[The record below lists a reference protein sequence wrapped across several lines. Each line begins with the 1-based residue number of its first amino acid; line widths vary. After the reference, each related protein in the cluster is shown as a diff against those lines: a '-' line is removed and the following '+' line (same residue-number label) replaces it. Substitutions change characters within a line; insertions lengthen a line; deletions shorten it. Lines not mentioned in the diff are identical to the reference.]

1 MRTIP
6 ALAVLLLCACLGPRP
21 RLPPGE
27 TALTIDGRLEDGPLD
42 LRAAEIRDFPR
53 RAFRGR
59 EPVTGRVALFEG
71 ASVDDLLAKAVRPR
85 RGADTLVVRSRD
97 GREALVTRA
106 RLKDLRPILADRADG
121 KPIAEW
127 ASEAG
132 AALEAPLLAWP
143 DLEQPGLA
151 LDPRVPAWWVSGVS
165 TLVVESWVASYG
177 RALALPPEASDQARR
192 GVERVAG
199 HCLPCHRVRGAGGT
213 RGPDLARALAGWPA
227 GRILARLEA
236 HSTQAWL
243 PGGAD
248 GDEPRREIAAFLQ
261 VVASTP
267 APPEDRAGEPE
278 EAPRRPE
285 PLPPPGAPRPRARSE
300 NVR

>member
-1 MRTIP
+1 MRTVS
-6 ALAVLLLCACLGPRP
+6 ALALLLALPACSGGPRP

-27 TALTIDGRLEDGPLD
+27 VALTIDGRLEDGPLD
-42 LRAAEIRDFPR
+42 LRAAELRNFPR

-59 EPVTGRVALFEG
+59 EPATGREALFEG
-71 ASVDDLLAKAVRPR
+71 VSVADLLAEAVRPK
-85 RGADTLVVRSRD
+85 RGSDTLAVRGRD
-97 GREALVTRA
+97 GREALVTRT

-127 ASEAG
+127 AREAG

-151 LDPRVPAWWVSGVS
+151 LDPRVPAWWVGGVS
-165 TLVVESWVASYG
+165 TLVVESWVRSYG
-177 RALALPPEASDQARR
+177 RALALRPEASDQARR

-213 RGPDLARALAGWPA
+213 RGPDLALSLAGWPA
-227 GRILARLEA
+227 ERIAARLEP

-243 PGGAD
+243 PAGSD
-248 GDEPRREIAAFLQ
+248 GDQARREIAAFLQ
-261 VVASTP
+261 AVASSP
-267 APPEDRAGEPE
+267 APPEEWAEEPD
-278 EAPRRPE
+278 EAPRR
-285 PLPPPGAPRPRARSE
+285 LPPPPGTPRPS
-300 NVR
+300 VH